1 MSAFELTR
9 KRQILVVDDDRALL
23 EAMDAALSSEF
34 RVLAVAE
41 TASADRVLT
50 SEAVD
55 LVILDVVMR
64 EENGL
69 SFLDRLRTT
78 SDVPVLL
85 ISGFGTKDLVIA
97 GLRARASDYI
107 DKPFTATDLLDRV
120 RHLIGR
126 GPSRGDIAVRIR
138 QYIQQHHARD
148 WTIDGLA
155 AALEVSVRT
164 MRVVFR
170 RRYQQS
176 VMDYLEEVRLAR
188 ARDLLATTELP
199 IRQIADRVGFR
210 DPNYFSRVFR
220 RHVGKSPRGF
230 RVDQF
235 QGISGAQHTV

>member
-1 MSAFELTR
+1 MSASGFTR
-9 KRQILVVDDDRALL
+9 KRRILLVDDDGALL
-23 EAMDAALSSEF
+23 EAMEAALSTEF
-34 RVLAVAE
+34 RVFPVAD
-41 TASADRVLT
+41 TVGADRVLA

-55 LVILDVVMR
+55 LVILDIVMR

-69 SFLDRLRTT
+69 SFLDRLRAT

-126 GPSRGDIAVRIR
+126 GPSRGDIAARIR
-138 QYIQQHHARD
+138 QFIQQHHARD

-155 AALEVSVRT
+155 GALDVSVRT

-176 VMDYLEEVRLAR
+176 DMDYLEEARLAR

-199 IRQIADRVGFR
+199 IRKIADQVGFR

-220 RHVGKSPRGF
+220 RQVGKSPRGF
-230 RVDQF
+230 RIEQF
-235 QGISGAQHTV
+235 QYSSGIRHTG

>member
-1 MSAFELTR
+1 MSASGFTR
-9 KRQILVVDDDRALL
+9 KRRILLVDDDGALL
-23 EAMDAALSSEF
+23 EAMEAALSTEF
-34 RVLAVAE
+34 RVFPVAD
-41 TASADRVLT
+41 TVGADRVLA

-55 LVILDVVMR
+55 LVILDIVMR

-69 SFLDRLRTT
+69 SFLDRLRAT

-126 GPSRGDIAVRIR
+126 GPSRGDIAARIR
-138 QYIQQHHARD
+138 QFIQQHHARD

-155 AALEVSVRT
+155 AALDVSVRT

-176 VMDYLEEVRLAR
+176 VMDFLEEARLAR

-199 IRQIADRVGFR
+199 IRKIADQVGFR

-220 RHVGKSPRGF
+220 RQVGKSPRGF
-230 RVDQF
+230 RIEQF
-235 QGISGAQHTV
+235 QYSSGIRHTG